1 MSKKIY
7 DINFYDLHNKDKN
20 VKDLVE
26 YMINRTM
33 SMFKWNNLP
42 KSIPQR
48 SLELYL
54 QTQGFVLL
62 TKHNDELCI
71 YYGGLGGEP
80 DYLYRPTIATIA
92 NPAQRWDAQ
101 LPIAWEV
108 DENTPE
114 NAAVIGL
121 NDPLLKGLI
130 PINQK
135 YASQLAENE
144 LTLWLTDIL
153 CRMPWLLSAQDDRT
167 KASAEQMLN
176 NIFEGKLGVVTDA
189 AFLEGVKEHLL
200 STHQHQSL
208 GALMQLHQYYKASW
222 FNELGLN
229 AMQNQFKKEAISD
242 SEQQMNTDTLT
253 PFIDIMLKCRQDF
266 CDNVNA
272 LYGTD
277 ISVELDSAWEDNELE
292 EEALVEGGTEDDNE
306 DNSTYDSDTDEPTD
320 DTDNATDTDTSV
332 SDDNSNMDSSDDI
345 ERTEETDE
353 TTEETETSET
363 VEEKLEDIQETVEN
377 IEEVLDKYVED
388 TEESESEDKE
398 DE

>member
-1 MSKKIY
+1 MSKAIY

-20 VKDLVE
+20 IKDLVE

-92 NPAQRWDAQ
+92 NPAQRFDVQ

-108 DENTPE
+108 DEDTPE

-121 NDPLLKGLI
+121 NDPLLKGII

-135 YASQLAENE
+135 YASQIAENE
-144 LTLWLTDIL
+144 LTLWLTDVL

-200 STHQHQSL
+200 STNQHQSL

-266 CDNVNA
+266 CENVNA

-277 ISVELDSAWEDNELE
+277 VSVELDSAWKDNELE
-292 EEALVEGGTEDDNE
+292 EEAVVEG
-306 DNSTYDSDTDEPTD
+306 TDEELSENEVEET
-320 DTDNATDTDTSV
+320 TNEEV
-332 SDDNSNMDSSDDI
+332 
-345 ERTEETDE
+345 TEEE
-353 TTEETETSET
+353 TLNEETEQNIEEDTENIEEEDNAETLIEQSIEEIKET
-363 VEEKLEDIQETVEN
+363 VEEIL
-377 IEEVLDKYVED
+377 EEVTD
-388 TEESESEDKE
+388 TEEVSESEENE

>member
-7 DINFYDLHNKDKN
+7 DINFYDLHNKDN
-20 VKDLVE
+20 NIKDLIE

-135 YASQLAENE
+135 YASQIAENE

-189 AFLEGVKEHLL
+189 AFLDGIKEHVL
-200 STHQHQSL
+200 SSNQHQSL

-266 CDNVNA
+266 CENVNA

-277 ISVELDSAWEDNELE
+277 ISVELDSAWEDNKLE
-292 EEALVEGGTEDDNE
+292 EEAIVEGTDEELSENEVEEDTNEEVTEE
-306 DNSTYDSDTDEPTD
+306 DNSNEEIEQNDEESTKD
-320 DTDNATDTDTSV
+320 
-332 SDDNSNMDSSDDI
+332 
-345 ERTEETDE
+345 
-353 TTEETETSET
+353 TTEEDTKETLVEQEIEEIKET
-363 VEEKLEDIQETVEN
+363 VEEIAEE
-377 IEEVLDKYVED
+377 IEKY
-388 TEESESEDKE
+388 TGEESESEEKE

>member
-1 MSKKIY
+1 MSKAIY

-20 VKDLVE
+20 IKDLVE

-92 NPAQRWDAQ
+92 NPAQRFDAQ

-108 DENTPE
+108 DEDTPE

-121 NDPLLKGLI
+121 NDPLLKGII

-135 YASQLAENE
+135 YASQIAENE
-144 LTLWLTDIL
+144 LTLWLTDVL

-200 STHQHQSL
+200 STNQHQSL

-266 CDNVNA
+266 CENVNA

-277 ISVELDSAWEDNELE
+277 ISVELDSAWKDNELE
-292 EEALVEGGTEDDNE
+292 EEAVVEG
-306 DNSTYDSDTDEPTD
+306 TDEELSENEVEET
-320 DTDNATDTDTSV
+320 TNEEV
-332 SDDNSNMDSSDDI
+332 
-345 ERTEETDE
+345 TEEE
-353 TTEETETSET
+353 TLNEETEQNIEEDTENIEEEDNAETLIEQSIEEIKET
-363 VEEKLEDIQETVEN
+363 VEEIL
-377 IEEVLDKYVED
+377 EEVTD
-388 TEESESEDKE
+388 TEEVSESEENE

>member
-1 MSKKIY
+1 MSKAIY

-20 VKDLVE
+20 IKDLVE

-92 NPAQRWDAQ
+92 NPAQRFDAQ

-108 DENTPE
+108 DEDTPE

-135 YASQLAENE
+135 YASQIAENE

-200 STHQHQSL
+200 STNQHQSL
-208 GALMQLHQYYKASW
+208 GALMQLHQYYEASW
-222 FNELGLN
+222 FNQLGLN
-229 AMQNQFKKEAISD
+229 AMLNQFKKEAISD
-242 SEQQMNTDTLT
+242 SEQQMNTDILT

-266 CDNVNA
+266 CENVNA

-277 ISVELDSAWEDNELE
+277 ISVELDSAWKDNELE
-292 EEALVEGGTEDDNE
+292 EEAFVEG
-306 DNSTYDSDTDEPTD
+306 TDEELSGNEVEET
-320 DTDNATDTDTSV
+320 TNKEV
-332 SDDNSNMDSSDDI
+332 
-345 ERTEETDE
+345 TEEE
-353 TTEETETSET
+353 TLNEETEQNIEEDTENIEEEDNAETPIEQSIEEIKET
-363 VEEKLEDIQETVEN
+363 VEEIL
-377 IEEVLDKYVED
+377 EEVTD
-388 TEESESEDKE
+388 TEKESESEENE